1 MHDVLMSLGFVLE
14 EELQEAARE
23 HLSELLQHRRATP
36 ADPPRGARIWV
47 AAERIP
53 ELRAVVPGIEVQVE
67 PPAARA
73 ARGWTR
79 DDALVELLRG
89 RVMFSGPVTAAAL
102 AAPLGLGGSDV
113 EAALLTLECQGVI
126 LRGRFS
132 SFFSGGSGAERRHS
146 PGEEWCERSL
156 LARIHRYTLNRLRA
170 EIEPVTISGY
180 MRFLFAWQHLESA
193 TRLTG
198 LDGLREVLGGLDGFE
213 LPGGAWERSVLPA
226 RVEGYEPAMLDMLC
240 LSGEIAWMRLSA
252 RAADDRPPLLVPATP
267 IALFLREHRDAWH
280 TSRPGDPLQALTPAA
295 RRVLDF
301 LHECGA
307 SFLPDVA
314 SACGLDM
321 DALRQAI
328 GALVASGLAAS
339 DGFSGLRS
347 LLTKAPSSIG
357 RGRSRFTGRWT
368 ATALATPEDP
378 DDSAQTQAWA
388 LLRRYGVVF
397 RRLTTRETN
406 AAPWRELTRVF
417 RRLEARGEI
426 RGGRFVSGVSGEQFA
441 LPEAVERL
449 REIRR
454 TPADGHL
461 VTVGT
466 ADPVNLAG
474 IVAPGERLRTAV
486 RNKLVYRD
494 GVPIA
499 VLEGDFVRHLVPLDS
514 TVLQQVSRVL
524 SRRRTAHIV

>member
-1 MHDVLMSLGFVLE
+1 
-14 EELQEAARE
+14 
-23 HLSELLQHRRATP
+23 
-36 ADPPRGARIWV
+36 
-47 AAERIP
+47 
-53 ELRAVVPGIEVQVE
+53 
-67 PPAARA
+67 
-73 ARGWTR
+73 
-79 DDALVELLRG
+79 
-89 RVMFSGPVTAAAL
+89 
-102 AAPLGLGGSDV
+102 
-113 EAALLTLECQGVI
+113 
-126 LRGRFS
+126 
-132 SFFSGGSGAERRHS
+132 
-146 PGEEWCERSL
+146 
-156 LARIHRYTLNRLRA
+156 
-170 EIEPVTISGY
+170 
-180 MRFLFAWQHLESA
+180 MRFLFAWQHLEPA

-213 LPGGAWERSVLPA
+213 LAAGAWERTVLPA
-226 RVEGYEPAMLDMLC
+226 RVDGYEPAMLDMLC

-252 RAADDRPPLLVPATP
+252 AAVDSRPPALVPATP
-267 IALFLREHRDAWH
+267 IALFPREHRDAWTTH
-280 TSRPGDPLQALTPAA
+280 RAGEPLQTPPAA
-295 RRVLDF
+295 GRVLEI
-301 LHECGA
+301 LRERGA

-314 SACGLDM
+314 SACGLDT

-328 GALVASGLAAS
+328 GALVACGLAAS

-347 LLTKAPSSIG
+347 LLTTAPPTIA

-368 ATALATPEDP
+368 ATPAASAEDR
-378 DDSAQTQAWA
+378 DEAAHTQAWA

-397 RRLTTRETN
+397 RRLMTREAN

-441 LPEAVERL
+441 LPDAVERL

-474 IVAPGERLRTAV
+474 IIAPGERLRAAT

-499 VLEGDFVRHLVPLDS
+499 VLEGDFVRRLVPLDPPA
-514 TVLQQVSRVL
+514 LQQVSRVL
-524 SRRRTAHIV
+524 SKRRTAHIV

>member
-1 MHDVLMSLGFVLE
+1 V
-14 EELQEAARE
+14 
-23 HLSELLQHRRATP
+23 
-36 ADPPRGARIWV
+36 
-47 AAERIP
+47 ER
-53 ELRAVVPGIEVQVE
+53 
-67 PPAARA
+67 
-73 ARGWTR
+73 ARG
-79 DDALVELLRG
+79 
-89 RVMFSGPVTAAAL
+89 
-102 AAPLGLGGSDV
+102 
-113 EAALLTLECQGVI
+113 
-126 LRGRFS
+126 
-132 SFFSGGSGAERRHS
+132 SGGSGAERRYS
-146 PGEEWCERSL
+146 PGEEWCDRSL

-170 EIEPVTISGY
+170 EIEPVSIADY
-180 MRFLFAWQHLESA
+180 MRFLFSWQHLEPA

-198 LDGLREVLGGLDGFE
+198 LDGLREVLIGLDGFE
-213 LPGGAWERSVLPA
+213 LAAGAWERSVLPS
-226 RVEGYEPAMLDMLC
+226 RVDGYEPAMLDMLC
-240 LSGEIAWMRLSA
+240 LSGEIAWMRLSVP
-252 RAADDRPPLLVPATP
+252 AADSRPPLLVPATP

-280 TSRPGDPLQALTPAA
+280 TSRPGDPLQALAPAA
-295 RRVLDF
+295 RRVLEF
-301 LHECGA
+301 LRERGA

-314 SACGLDM
+314 SACGLDT
-321 DALRQAI
+321 DALRHAI

-347 LLTKAPSSIG
+347 LLTKAHASISRIS

-368 ATALATPEDP
+368 APPAASEDR
-378 DDSAQTQAWA
+378 DESTQTQAWA
-388 LLRRYGVVF
+388 MLRRYGVVF
-397 RRLTTRETN
+397 RRLMTRETS
-406 AAPWRELTRVF
+406 AAPWRDLTRVF

-461 VTVGT
+461 VTIGT
-466 ADPVNLAG
+466 ADPANLAG
-474 IVAPGERLRTAV
+474 IIAPGERLRTAV

-514 TVLQQVSRVL
+514 TVLQQVSRVF